1 MFYQIF
7 FSPQVKRL
15 AIITYKDGIY
25 ELPHDLP
32 HEFITS
38 AQPPPIRQNES
49 PVNTSRKTFEKQ
61 KLNFSR
67 CALLHMKT
75 RVSLKYLVSHFRLS
89 NHVTMPIAIL
99 EVVNP

>member
-32 HEFITS
+32 HEFIKS

-61 KLNFSR
+61 KLNFPVVR
-67 CALLHMKT
+67 YFT
-75 RVSLKYLVSHFRLS
+75 RKLELVSNILW
-89 NHVTMPIAIL
+89 VTLDFQIMWQCQSQS
-99 EVVNP
+99 